1 MYYIKVLQFRGNRGY
16 LGHTDVPVAVPPTRH
31 ILQEFIYICVIITN
45 CNYCNTKILNRKCKE
60 NGVKIAISP
69 FSDFQNCNK
78 LQQNCNSCMENCNKI
93 AISL

>member
-1 MYYIKVLQFRGNRGY
+1 MPEQGPKIRGY
-16 LGHTDVPVAVPPTRH
+16 RHTGQPVDVPPTRH
-31 ILQEFIYICVIITN
+31 ILQEFIYICVSITD
-45 CNYCNTKILNRKCKE
+45 CNNCNTKILNRKCKE